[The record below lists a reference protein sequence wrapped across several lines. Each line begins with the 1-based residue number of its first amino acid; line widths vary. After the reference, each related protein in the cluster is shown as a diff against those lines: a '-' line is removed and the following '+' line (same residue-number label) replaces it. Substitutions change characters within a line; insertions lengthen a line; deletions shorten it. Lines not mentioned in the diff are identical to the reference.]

1 MNRPIPAIA
10 GLGAGIVTES
20 YLLGTTKE
28 TEDYWALFRNGKF
41 SLEEQHKAGDDF
53 KYLSNFFITISK
65 EAPHLF
71 DDCDGNVRIPKW
83 ALKAVSEA
91 FRNYDTQR
99 NKEHSLEMTL
109 DVAFKVPTE
118 TKKELNKRLLNTS
131 RKRFFNQVNMIR
143 MVFQLNVQDAAI
155 AAWKIIEWQR
165 AKNPKLFLNFNAN
178 QKSMLDIYHR
188 TYPMPKFLE
197 WVNNNSV
204 IFFEDST
211 QEEYRVTFLESLEKR
226 VPEAAAFI
234 RRKLKNKQ
242 A

>member
-20 YLLGTTKE
+20 YLLGTTNE
-28 TEDYWALFRNGKF
+28 TEDYCALFRNGKF
-41 SLEEQHKAGDDF
+41 SLEEQQKAGDDF

-71 DDCDGNVRIPKW
+71 DDCNGNVRIPKW
-83 ALKAVSEA
+83 ALKAVTEA
-91 FRNYDTQR
+91 FSKYDTQR
-99 NKEHSLEMTL
+99 NKEHSLDMTL
-109 DVAFKVPTE
+109 DVAFNVPTE
-118 TKKELNKRLLNTS
+118 TKKELNKRLLNAS
-131 RKRFFNQVNMIR
+131 RERFFNQVNMIR
-143 MVFQLNVQDAAI
+143 MIFQLNVQDAAT

-165 AKNPKLFLNFNAN
+165 AKNTKSLLNFNAN

-197 WVNNNSV
+197 WVNNNSM

-234 RRKLKNKQ
+234 RRKLRNKQ

>member
-118 TKKELNKRLLNTS
+118 TKKELNKRLLNEN
-131 RKRFFNQVNMIR
+131 RERFCNIVNMVR
-143 MVFQLNVQDAAI
+143 MIFLLNVQDSATV
-155 AAWKIIEWQR
+155 AWKVLEWQR
-165 AKNPKLFLNFNAN
+165 SNKPKLFTNFNAN
-178 QKSMLDIYHR
+178 QKSMLDVYHR
-188 TYPMPKFLE
+188 TYPMPKFQE
-197 WVNNNSV
+197 WVNKNSM
-204 IFFEDST
+204 IFFEYST
-211 QEEYRVTFLESLEKR
+211 PEEFRVSYLETLEKR
-226 VPEAAAFI
+226 IPDTAAFI